1 MTWVTADAPTREE
14 LSACVQCGLCLPAC
28 PTFRLTGME
37 TASPRGRLSAMSA
50 VAAGV
55 IDLDATFDETMSF
68 CLQCRACEAVCPS
81 LVPFGRAMEGA
92 RAELSAQRPQGRRIR
107 QIVLGR
113 GLASRGVVGVA
124 TAGAAMIQRTGW
136 WWLVPRRM
144 RGGLAG
150 LRKVPVRP
158 PTHVGMVRPPKGP
171 QRGTAALLSGCV
183 MDPWFGAVHDA
194 TIDLLAAAGYAVTVP
209 EGQTCCGALAAHDGA
224 AEAAHRLAEQNVNAF
239 KGFDVVVVNSAG
251 CGAHLKQYGH
261 WASTA
266 GAELGDRVRDVTEVV
281 ADSIDAGLLPDL
293 DTGRGSVAVQDPC
306 HLRHAQRITSQP
318 RRVLQAA
325 GYDLIELSDDG
336 LCCGA
341 AGVYSV
347 LRPDTSAELGRRK
360 TAQILATGSTV
371 VATANPG
378 CEIQLRSHLPRW
390 AEIRHPVELYHR
402 ALLESVE
409 DGGPKPG
416 SGGR

>member
-1 MTWVTADAPTREE
+1 
-14 LSACVQCGLCLPAC
+14 
-28 PTFRLTGME
+28 
-37 TASPRGRLSAMSA
+37 
-50 VAAGV
+50 
-55 IDLDATFDETMSF
+55 
-68 CLQCRACEAVCPS
+68 
-81 LVPFGRAMEGA
+81 
-92 RAELSAQRPQGRRIR
+92 
-107 QIVLGR
+107 
-113 GLASRGVVGVA
+113 
-124 TAGAAMIQRTGW
+124 
-136 WWLVPRRM
+136 
-144 RGGLAG
+144 
-150 LRKVPVRP
+150 
-158 PTHVGMVRPPKGP
+158 MVRPPKGP

-306 HLRHAQRITSQP
+306 HLRHAQRMTSQP

-360 TAQILATGSTV
+360 TAEILATGSTV

-390 AEIRHPVELYHR
+390 PRSVTRSSSITELSSSRSRTEGQSQVLEAGRLNWQPTEATGCPPTRTHR
-402 ALLESVE
+402 
-409 DGGPKPG
+409 PG
-416 SGGR
+416 RANRPLWPPHLR